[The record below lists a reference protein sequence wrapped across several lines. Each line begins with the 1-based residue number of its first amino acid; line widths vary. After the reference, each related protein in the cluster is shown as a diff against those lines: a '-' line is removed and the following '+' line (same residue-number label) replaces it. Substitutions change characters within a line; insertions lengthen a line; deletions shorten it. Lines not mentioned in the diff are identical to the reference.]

1 VDPARAYLLAMVKQN
16 RVTLASL
23 SRALGRNHAYL
34 HQFVHR
40 GTPKHLPERVR
51 RELAGLLGMPEATLI
66 APEKASVSR
75 AANAKVLANAPDSF
89 PARLAMARAQSNYPR
104 PSAFAKAAEID
115 QTRYSALEEGEV
127 EPSLDELDRLSQT
140 SGKTLDWLIRGVGE
154 TDGKIMPKDGKGDA
168 AASQTD

>member
-1 VDPARAYLLAMVKQN
+1 MDPARAYLLAMVKQN

-66 APEKASVSR
+66 SPEKASIGR
-75 AANAKVLANAPDSF
+75 TANAKVVANPPVSF
-89 PARLAMARAQSNYPR
+89 PARLAMARAQSDYPR
-104 PSAFAKAAEID
+104 PSSFAKAAEID

-127 EPSLDELDRLSQT
+127 EPSLDELDRLSHA

-154 TDGKIMPKDGKGDA
+154 TDGSITREDGKGRA
-168 AASQTD
+168 AADQTE